1 MGWLSFL
8 TGESKTAEKVVDG
21 AISGID
27 AMFFTEEEKSIANQK
42 ILDWKLNYAK
52 ATQGMSISRRIITF
66 SVSFVWLLL
75 VLILV
80 VIGLVSGGESEGV
93 KFMYK
98 VMTDVVMQ
106 PFSIIVGFYF
116 LAHVVGNARGK

>member
-8 TGESKTAEKVVDG
+8 TGNSETAEKVVDG
-21 AISGID
+21 VIGGID
-27 AMFFTEEEKSIANQK
+27 AMFFTDEEKSQANFK
-42 ILDWKLNYAK
+42 ILGWKLEYAK

-66 SVSFVWLLL
+66 AVVFVWVVL
-75 VLILV
+75 VLLLV
-80 VIGLVSGGESEGV
+80 VIGLWFGGENSAV
-93 KFMYK
+93 KFLFT

-116 LAHVVGNARGK
+116 LAHVVGNARK